1 VIDHLAHLRADA
13 DAVLA
18 VLTMAEGSEPVAGCP
33 GWSVRDLVEH
43 LGGVH
48 RWARDIVVTGRPG
61 PEPAAEG
68 DLAAWFAE
76 GAAALI
82 ETLAGADPAA
92 ATWSFTTDRT
102 VGFWRRRQ
110 ALETVVHRWDAQ
122 SAVGEPEPIDAV
134 LAADGIGEVAELMLP
149 RQVAKERIPPLPG
162 AVRIAASD
170 LEASYVLG
178 DGEPQATV
186 TAAAEVLLLLLWHRV
201 GPADPRLRIDGDAA
215 LADQVLRLALAP

>member
-1 VIDHLAHLRADA
+1 MIDHLAHLRADA

-18 VLTMAEGSEPVAGCP
+18 VLAVAEGAEPVAGCP
-33 GWSVRDLVEH
+33 GWTVHDLVGH

-48 RWARDIVVTGRPG
+48 RWARDIVLTGRPG
-61 PEPAAEG
+61 PEPAPEG
-68 DLAAWFAE
+68 DLAAWFDE

-82 ETLAGADPAA
+82 ETLTAADPAA

-122 SAVGEPEPIDAV
+122 SAVGEPEPIDAA

-162 AVRIAASD
+162 AVRVVASD

-186 TAAAEVLLLLLWHRV
+186 TAPAEVLLLLLWHRV

-215 LADQVLRLALAP
+215 LADRVLRLALAP